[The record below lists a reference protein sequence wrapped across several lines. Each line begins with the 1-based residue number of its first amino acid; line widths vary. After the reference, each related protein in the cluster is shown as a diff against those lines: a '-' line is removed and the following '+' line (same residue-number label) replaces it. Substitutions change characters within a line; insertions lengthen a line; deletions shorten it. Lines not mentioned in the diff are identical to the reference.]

1 MICIARRARSLE
13 REMTGLERIRR
24 RVPLVVFVLI
34 LVLVVL
40 MVGFACACFSDQP
53 LKAVE
58 RALGAAAA
66 GPALVE
72 MWAALVA
79 IVLVGSAPYARAVAP
94 MGRASPALLQCF
106 LR

>member
-1 MICIARRARSLE
+1 
-13 REMTGLERIRR
+13 MTGLERIRR
-24 RVPLVVFVLI
+24 RLPLVVFVLL

-40 MVGFACACFSDQP
+40 MVGFACACFGDRS
-53 LKAVE
+53 LNVVE
-58 RALGAAAA
+58 RTLGAAAA

-79 IVLVGSAPYARAVAP
+79 IVLIWSAPCARAVAP
-94 MGRASPALLQCF
+94 TGRGSPALLQCF